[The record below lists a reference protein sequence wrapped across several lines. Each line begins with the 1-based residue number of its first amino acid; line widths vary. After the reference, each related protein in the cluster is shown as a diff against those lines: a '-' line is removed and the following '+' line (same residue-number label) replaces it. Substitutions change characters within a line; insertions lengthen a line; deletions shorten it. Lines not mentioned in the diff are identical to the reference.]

1 MTSTVTM
8 MTKAMAVVLKNYSEW
23 LRDVN
28 VSNSAYKNKFY
39 HKIPYTW
46 TDNAVKLDL

>member
-1 MTSTVTM
+1 MTSTVKT
-8 MTKAMAVVLKNYSEW
+8 MTKAMAVVLKGYSEW

-39 HKIPYTW
+39 CKIPCTW